1 MGSGHDVMGP
11 AASTE
16 RVDPDVPM
24 AVYNLKERLS
34 YESPIL
40 FKNDGRGLP
49 PGYAASTHTGLSN
62 RKHTGLSNRKHTGL
76 SNRMVFCKAR
86 PLI

>member
-1 MGSGHDVMGP
+1 MFEPPRVDSHDVMGP

-49 PGYAASTHTGLSN
+49 PG
-62 RKHTGLSNRKHTGL
+62 
-76 SNRMVFCKAR
+76 
-86 PLI
+86 